1 MGANSSSTSGDESSA
16 QPEQER
22 CVNLSIPDT
31 STDLACPGF
40 PQGLILHV
48 SLLCAMG
55 LQDLTR
61 LTDWL
66 GGAVSPPQRSGATAA
81 VVASHGSS
89 SLDFGTA
96 KDWMST
102 RLPEVVRLGITPD
115 QLVAQADLSSSTAA
129 PRAAAAV
136 SPISRVPSSAA
147 DGEGAAGTQEL
158 ADSQPDSA
166 EDQIAAVTDAEME
179 ESDAQAAAA
188 AERASYLL
196 DEDLVDEL
204 AEGVLG
210 APDGSP
216 ESAAAAQ
223 LMGME
228 ASVQERLDGS
238 DHVAA
243 DSAASSAADSA
254 PASGRGELDAL
265 RPEESVPSVDEVL
278 DAADTVAAAAAA
290 SAEQQALEA
299 SQHAASCEQSDR
311 LDPSSAED
319 VLDSA
324 VDTPLMLSKALTA
337 PAATKVKPDSR
348 SMPAAD
354 EAVIPSEQLE
364 SAIGLISE
372 AVALDTSLA
381 ADVSSSIPNTPSTG
395 SQDLPLTG
403 AGGALQTAQLA
414 SPEELEKL
422 ANAASLEN
430 QQELAALRAEVTFQP
445 SLVI

>member
-1 MGANSSSTSGDESSA
+1 
-16 QPEQER
+16 
-22 CVNLSIPDT
+22 
-31 STDLACPGF
+31 
-40 PQGLILHV
+40 
-48 SLLCAMG
+48 
-55 LQDLTR
+55 
-61 LTDWL
+61 
-66 GGAVSPPQRSGATAA
+66 
-81 VVASHGSS
+81 
-89 SLDFGTA
+89 
-96 KDWMST
+96 MST
-102 RLPEVVRLGITPD
+102 RLPEVARLGITPD
-115 QLVAQADLSSSTAA
+115 QLVSQADLSSSTAA
-129 PRAAAAV
+129 PQAAAAV

-147 DGEGAAGTQEL
+147 DGVESRFEGAAGTQEL

-166 EDQIAAVTDAEME
+166 EDQIAAVADAEME

-216 ESAAAAQ
+216 KSAAAAQ
-223 LMGME
+223 LMAME
-228 ASVQERLDGS
+228 AAVQERLDGS

-243 DSAASSAADSA
+243 DSAPSGAADSA
-254 PASGRGELDAL
+254 LASGRGELDAL
-265 RPEESVPSVDEVL
+265 RPEEPLPSIDEAL
-278 DAADTVAAAAAA
+278 DAADTVAAAAGAA

-299 SQHAASCEQSDR
+299 SQHAASCEQSER

-324 VDTPLMLSKALTA
+324 VDTPLMVSKALTA
-337 PAATKVKPDSR
+337 PAATKAQPDSA

-354 EAVIPSEQLE
+354 EAVIPSGQLD
-364 SAIGLISE
+364 SAIGEISE
-372 AVALDTSLA
+372 AVALDASLA
-381 ADVSSSIPNTPSTG
+381 ADVSSSIPDTPSTG

-403 AGGALQTAQLA
+403 AGGALQIAQPA

-430 QQELAALRAEVTFQP
+430 QQELAALRAEVTFHP
-445 SLVI
+445 SLDIWSTLSVEGAYLSGK